1 MLKRLKNR
9 PRIFGVF
16 SLNYVRRQ
24 ERLLAEVF
32 SSAAAVAEF
41 QSGGELPAGYGRGF
55 DERVVEFPW
64 ILAKAPAGRVLDAGS
79 TLNHAHVLDAVLP
92 GMDGLTIVT
101 LAPEP
106 RSFPERGP
114 SYVYA
119 DLRDLPLRDSIFD
132 TAISISTLEHVGM
145 DNSLYATGA
154 EERAEDP
161 DRELG
166 RAMEE
171 IRRVTVAGGRLLV
184 TVPYGRP
191 EDLGWLRQFDAKGLD
206 RLVELSGGTVAEE
219 TIFLYADDCWRHSD
233 REEAAEA
240 SYHMIDR
247 EKPAAAPDGAI
258 AARAVA
264 CLDLRL
270 P

>member
-1 MLKRLKNR
+1 MLNRLKNR

-24 ERLLAEVF
+24 ERLLSGVF
-32 SSAAAVAEF
+32 SSTDALSRFE
-41 QSGGELPAGYGRGF
+41 SGGRLPHGYGKGF

-64 ILAKAPAGRVLDAGS
+64 LLSRAMRGSVLDAGS

-92 GMDGLTIVT
+92 EIAALTIVT

-106 RSFPERGP
+106 HAFPERGV
-114 SYVYA
+114 SYVFA
-119 DLRDLPLRDSIFD
+119 DLRSLPFADSVFD
-132 TAISISTLEHVGM
+132 SVVSLSTLEHVGM

-161 DRELG
+161 DREMATALN
-166 RAMEE
+166 E
-171 IRRVTVAGGRLLV
+171 IRRVTSAGGRLLI

-191 EDLGWLRQFDAKGLD
+191 EDLGWLRQFDAPGID
-206 RLVELSGGTVAEE
+206 RLIELSGGEATEVTVFHHGVEG
-219 TIFLYADDCWRHSD
+219 WQHSTL
-233 REEAAEA
+233 EEAADA

-247 EKPAAAPDGAI
+247 KRPTAAPDGAV